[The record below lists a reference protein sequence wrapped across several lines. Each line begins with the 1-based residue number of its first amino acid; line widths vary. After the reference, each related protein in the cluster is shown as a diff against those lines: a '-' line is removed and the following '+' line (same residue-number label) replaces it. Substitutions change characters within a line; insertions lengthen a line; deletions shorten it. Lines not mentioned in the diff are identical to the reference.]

1 LEISLKFIDAMNGDT
16 LIAIFGIVALL
27 SFGIWSALKGRSSSR
42 RVLEAELRQPI
53 PDVTAEDVKRIVRR
67 DFPVA
72 AFEEVMA
79 IVAEYTSRWESATP
93 RVQLAA
99 LKLANGHRDSLR
111 RWIDAAKLDYRDVL
125 VPAEYPKYSKK
136 TSRSRTLSKHERHQL
151 FESDRQ
157 LYERWLRR

>member
-1 LEISLKFIDAMNGDT
+1 MSGDT

-72 AFEEVMA
+72 AFEDVMA
-79 IVAEYTSRWESATP
+79 IVAEYASRWESATP
-93 RVQLAA
+93 RIQLAA
-99 LKLANGHRDSLR
+99 LKLANGRDSLR

-136 TSRSRTLSKHERHQL
+136 TLRGRTLSKHERHQL